1 MIKGIK
7 SNFMN
12 PPFGENKNPDIKRL
26 REILGVMA
34 KYRFGNTLIKLGIRS
49 GFKVPSILSREDDE
63 ELDSTAPERFRMVL
77 QELGTTFIKLG
88 QVLSTRPDLVGK
100 DIADELTKLQDSLPP
115 VPFESV
121 KEVIEDDLDLPLEEL
136 FADFNEEP
144 LASASIAQVHRAK
157 LHDGTD
163 VAVKVKKKNITTRIE
178 QDIVIMRYL
187 ANQADKRVGS
197 LKYYNLPGI
206 VDEFERVIFK
216 ELDFSQEARNIERF
230 RAMFEEDSR
239 ITAPEVHRQQ
249 STSRVLTMEY
259 IDGVKITETLESD
272 MKVDGKVIAE
282 LGTECYFKQIFDY
295 GFFHADPHPGNIMV
309 LPGNRL
315 CFVDFGMTGNLE
327 RDFRENLA
335 ELFIFTVKYDV
346 KGLINQMM
354 YMRLVDDDTNLET
367 LKYDLM
373 DLLDRFYGAEIQDI
387 GGIINEFSMP
397 GVMVKNKI
405 KLPRDFILLGRVLSM
420 AEDLGRQLNPEFK
433 GIEVAQPLIRKMIA
447 RRLNPL
453 RLADFQTRYLFELE
467 HLLKDLP
474 ETINRIFLR
483 LEDGK
488 IKMELEHRE
497 LDEFASHLEKIT
509 NRVALA
515 LIVSSLIIGSS
526 LILQTDKGMPMPG
539 IGFSTVGIVIFMIAA
554 ALAIALTISFIR
566 RF

>member
-1 MIKGIK
+1 MITPLGQ
-7 SNFMN
+7 
-12 PPFGENKNPDIKRL
+12 NKNPDIKRL

-34 KYRFGNTLIKLGIRS
+34 KYRFGNTLVKLGIRS
-49 GFKVPSILSREDDE
+49 GFSIPTILSRGEDD

-100 DIADELTKLQDSLPP
+100 DIADELTKLQDKLPP
-115 VPFESV
+115 VSFESIRSV
-121 KEVIEDDLDLPLEEL
+121 VEADLDLPLEEI
-136 FADFNEEP
+136 FIDFDEEP
-144 LASASIAQVHRAK
+144 IASASIAQVHRAR
-157 LHDGTD
+157 LPDGRD
-163 VAVKVKKKNITTRIE
+163 VAVKVKKQGITKLIE
-178 QDIVIMRYL
+178 QDIAIMRYL
-187 ANQADKRVGS
+187 ANQADKRIGT

-230 RAMFEEDSR
+230 RSMFEDDPR
-239 ITAPEVHRQQ
+239 ISAPEVFREY

-259 IDGVKITETLESD
+259 IDGVKISEALESD
-272 MKVDGKVIAE
+272 LKVDGKIIAE
-282 LGTECYFKQIFDY
+282 LGTECYFKQIFEF

-309 LPGNRL
+309 LPGNKL

-346 KGLINQMM
+346 RGMINQMM
-354 YMRLVDDDTNLET
+354 YMRLVDDDTDLET
-367 LKYDLM
+367 LRYDLM
-373 DLLDRFYGAEIQDI
+373 DLLDRFYGAQIQDV
-387 GGIINEFSMP
+387 GGMINEFSMP

-420 AEDLGRQLNPEFK
+420 AEDLGRRLNPEFN

-447 RRLNPL
+447 RRMNPL
-453 RLADFQTRYLFELE
+453 RLADYQTRYLFELE
-467 HLLKDLP
+467 HLFKDLP

-483 LEDGK
+483 FEDGK
-488 IKMELEHRE
+488 IKMEIEHKE
-497 LDEFASHLEKIT
+497 LDEFSAHLETIT

-515 LIVSSLIIGSS
+515 MIVSSLIIGSS

-539 IGFSTVGIVIFMIAA
+539 LGFSTIGIIIFLIGAS
-554 ALAIALTISFIR
+554 LAIALVISFIR
-566 RF
+566 RL